1 MADNTDSAMA
11 SALAGAAISEALL
24 EALFDKEILSLD
36 ESRAILDRAMKSLTP
51 VMLTVPGMAAA
62 GIIGVLQRGK
72 FFRTTLGRPLCCHRH
87 PLFRRRNYRR
97 NGRSL
102 IFGKRLS
109 PLLGK
114 LFWKPFFSW
123 PWRS

>member
-72 FFRTTLGRPLCCHRH
+72 FSA
-87 PLFRRRNYRR
+87 RR
-97 NGRSL
+97 
-102 IFGKRLS
+102 
-109 PLLGK
+109 
-114 LFWKPFFSW
+114 
-123 PWRS
+123 